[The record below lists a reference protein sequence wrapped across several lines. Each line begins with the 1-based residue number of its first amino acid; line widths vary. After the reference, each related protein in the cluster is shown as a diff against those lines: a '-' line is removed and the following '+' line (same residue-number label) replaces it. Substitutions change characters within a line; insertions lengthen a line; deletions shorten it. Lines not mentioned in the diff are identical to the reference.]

1 MTENECAEPSVHKS
15 GWKSCLRIGLLICL
29 TIAAMELIAWLGG
42 HTDQHEWA
50 VGWLR
55 RYERFSPWLFCLLIA
70 LEGFAVSIALSI
82 AHARIQKMARARIQ
96 KAAKAP
102 KEQTAAKAPKEKER
116 FEGMSPARVAFRA
129 LLYAPV
135 VETLLCQ
142 GAFIFILKEQG
153 QGMGTQVA
161 VSAFLFAL
169 IHFTESI
176 GVGIAAG
183 IPGGLYFGFT
193 FAFWL
198 QDSFWTAFWVTAV
211 SHFLHNLLPI
221 AVHIWR
227 IYVQKKT
234 GGDQKPPA
242 DAS

>member
-1 MTENECAEPSVHKS
+1 MTENECAKPSVNKS
-15 GWKSCLRIGLLICL
+15 GWKGCLQTGLWICL
-29 TIAAMELIAWLGG
+29 TLAGLALIEWLGG

-55 RYERFSPWLFCLLIA
+55 RYERFSPWPFCLLIT
-70 LEGFAVSIALSI
+70 LEGFAVSVALSSAYSLI
-82 AHARIQKMARARIQ
+82 H
-96 KAAKAP
+96 KAVKAP
-102 KEQTAAKAPKEKER
+102 EEKER
-116 FEGMSPARVAFRA
+116 FEGMSSVMVALRA
-129 LLYAPV
+129 LLIAPV
-135 VETLLCQ
+135 AETLLFQ
-142 GAFIFILKEQG
+142 ALVIWSINGWEPA
-153 QGMGTQVA
+153 MGTQVA
-161 VSAFLFAL
+161 ASAYLFAL
-169 IHFTESI
+169 AHFEASI
-176 GVGIAAG
+176 GIGVAAG
-183 IPGGLYFGFT
+183 IPCGLYLGFT

-242 DAS
+242 DAP